1 MAILGAFILIV
12 IIGVLTL
19 FCLWDKRECFYLFNF
34 VFKHFFDME
43 NFAFTLWIP
52 VKNLKKPPKRPAV
65 KEDANEEFKKLLC
78 EKIPKKDKIW
88 SDGDKFDIEKF
99 LEEPYLG
106 KVNKITSKYN
116 AKSF

>member
-43 NFAFTLWIP
+43 NFAFIY
-52 VKNLKKPPKRPAV
+52 
-65 KEDANEEFKKLLC
+65 EFQ
-78 EKIPKKDKIW
+78 
-88 SDGDKFDIEKF
+88 
-99 LEEPYLG
+99 
-106 KVNKITSKYN
+106 
-116 AKSF
+116 